1 MNSLR
6 TRIFVVFCALL
17 VALEV
22 LTLTIAYV
30 AMRDQIDRNLQRQLE
45 VGREVFLSQFES
57 RRHHLSVHSQIIAR
71 DYGLLSTLHE
81 DARSLQVALDNHR
94 NRVGA
99 DLAVVTDLE
108 GTILADTER
117 PDAAGTAFAPSK
129 QSHEPEGGPARERQF
144 LRHGG
149 NTYQLVTSMLLAPN
163 PVGRIYL
170 GFEVD
175 EGLAEEFQSITA
187 LDVSFISIDDS
198 SQVVASTVAPAYHD
212 LLAESS
218 LALTDGV
225 EIISVGG
232 DQFASLAVPLALDQD
247 SGLLALLQA
256 SRGDALAAYRPWWQR
271 IAELSVLFLLAA
283 FAAAWVLARGVVR
296 PVRRLSEQAEAIAA
310 GDYEREF
317 SLGGKG
323 AGSGE
328 ISELVN
334 AFRKM
339 QSAIA
344 EREASIRYN
353 AYHDSLT
360 KLVNRHRL
368 EQLID
373 ECIRRASVRQRC
385 AVVTL
390 GLSRFRDIN
399 DTLGYHVGDRLL
411 RDIARRLEEAVGTRG
426 IVARLGGDEFGI
438 LYHSVS
444 IDSAK
449 NELQRLTAVLSRP
462 FNEENL
468 TLHIGFTMGMAAFPD
483 HGRESAVLL
492 RHSDTAR
499 LSAKDK
505 RIAHEIYAG
514 SQDRYSLLRV
524 GLLGELQAAMDK
536 GDISLYFQPQLN
548 LETNAVE
555 SAEAL
560 LRWKH
565 PTYGMIPP
573 QEFVPMVER
582 AGNIHVLTM
591 WVIEMALRQMAAWS
605 EASIDLGVSVNI
617 SAHDLYNENLLEGIK
632 GYLAETGMDPSRL
645 KLELTENAVVEEE
658 QHILGTLRSFHE
670 LGLTLSIDDYGTG
683 YSSLAQLK
691 KLPFDELKIDKSF
704 LLEMDRDPD
713 DEIIVRSTIELGH
726 LMGLSICAEG
736 VESQASLEL
745 LRKLSCDK
753 AQGYHIARPM
763 PAQDLAL
770 WLKERRRPMP
780 YPVVKK

>member
-1 MNSLR
+1 M
-6 TRIFVVFCALL
+6 FCALL
-17 VALEV
+17 MALEI
-22 LTLTIAYV
+22 LTLAIAYI

-57 RRHHLSVHSQIIAR
+57 RRHHLSVYSRVIGR

-99 DLAVVTDLE
+99 DLAIVTDME
-108 GTILADTER
+108 GSILADTER
-117 PDAAGTAFAPSK
+117 PDAAGAGFAPSFRVGD
-129 QSHEPEGGPARERQF
+129 PVGEGRF

-149 NTYQLVTSMLLAPN
+149 NTYQLVTSTLLAPN

-175 EGLAEEFQSITA
+175 EELAEEFQSITA
-187 LDVSFISIDDS
+187 LDVSFVSIEDS
-198 SQVVASTVAPAYHD
+198 PQVVASTMAPSYHD
-212 LLAESS
+212 LLSESS
-218 LALTDGV
+218 PALTDGV
-225 EIISVGG
+225 GIVTVGG
-232 DQFASLAVPLALDQD
+232 KHFASLAVPLALNQD
-247 SGLLALLQA
+247 AGLLAVLQT
-256 SRGDALAAYRPWWQR
+256 SRDEALAAYRPWWQR
-271 IAELSVLFLLAA
+271 IAEVSVLILLAG
-283 FAAAWVLARGVVR
+283 FAGAWVLARGVVR

-310 GDYEREF
+310 GDYERKF
-317 SLGGKG
+317 SIGKRD

-328 ISELVN
+328 IEELVK

-360 KLVNRHRL
+360 GLINRHRL

-373 ECIRRASVRQRC
+373 ECMERASPRQRC
-385 AVVTL
+385 AVLTL

-411 RDIARRLEEAVGTRG
+411 RDIGGRLDKAVEARG

-444 IDSAK
+444 IESIKD
-449 NELQRLTAVLSRP
+449 ELQHLTEVLSRP

-468 TLHIGFTMGMAAFPD
+468 TLHIGFNMGVAVFPD
-483 HGRESAVLL
+483 HGREPAVLL

-499 LSAKDK
+499 LLAKDK
-505 RIAHEIYAG
+505 RVAHEIYAG

-536 GDISLYFQPQLN
+536 GDICLHFQPKLN
-548 LETNAVE
+548 LLTGAVE
-555 SAEAL
+555 EVEAL
-560 LRWKH
+560 LRWEH
-565 PTYGMIPP
+565 PTYGMVPP

-591 WVIEMALRQMAAWS
+591 WVIEVALRQMAAWS
-605 EASIDLGVSVNI
+605 EANIDLAVSVNI
-617 SAHDLYNENLLEGIK
+617 SAHDLYNEGLLEGIRHC
-632 GYLAETGMDPSRL
+632 LTETGMSPSRL
-645 KLELTENAVVEEE
+645 KLELTESAVVEE
-658 QHILGTLRSFHE
+658 QQRILGTLRSFHE

-704 LLEMDRDPD
+704 VLEMDRNAD

-726 LMGLSICAEG
+726 LMGMSICAEG
-736 VESQASLEL
+736 VESRASLEL
-745 LRKLSCDK
+745 LKALTCDK

-763 PAQDLAL
+763 PAAELIT
-770 WLKERRRPMP
+770 WLEGRRRPEATP
-780 YPVVKK
+780 EEGE